1 MTTVIR
7 ETRETRVRV
16 DASLGTG
23 VATVDTG
30 VRFLDHML
38 TTLARTSGLD
48 LAVTASGDLKHHT
61 IEDVAIALGTAV
73 LALRTDTAASY
84 GDRTLAMDDALVQ
97 AVVDLGG
104 RPYYRGP
111 LPSALYDHWMRSF
124 AFEAKATLHLRV
136 LRGSDRHH
144 VVEAAFKALGLAL
157 RQALAEVAT
166 PSSTKGAVSL
176 EVRGC

>member
-7 ETRETRVRV
+7 ETRETQVHVEAVR
-16 DASLGTG
+16 GTG
-23 VATVDTG
+23 NATVDTG

-38 TTLARTSGLD
+38 ITLARTSGLD
-48 LAVTASGDLKHHT
+48 LTVTAGGDLKHHT
-61 IEDVAIALGTAV
+61 IEDVAIAVGAAV
-73 LALRTDTAASY
+73 LALRTDTAARY
-84 GDRTLAMDDALVQ
+84 GERTLAMDDALVQ

-104 RPYYRGP
+104 RPFYLGP

-124 AFEAKATLHLRV
+124 AFESKTTLHLRV

-144 VVEAAFKALGLAL
+144 VVEAAFKSLGLAL
-157 RQALAEVAT
+157 RQALAEGGS

>member
-1 MTTVIR
+1 MTTIVR

-16 DASLGTG
+16 EAARGSGE
-23 VATVDTG
+23 ATVDTG
-30 VRFLDHML
+30 IRFLDHML

-48 LAVTASGDLKHHT
+48 LKVTARGDLRHHT
-61 IEDVAIALGTAV
+61 IEDVAIAMGAAV
-73 LALRTDTAASY
+73 LALRSDTAARY
-84 GDRTLAMDDALVQ
+84 GERTLAMDDALVQ
-97 AVVDLGG
+97 SVIDLGG

-111 LPSALYDHWMRSF
+111 LPSTLYDHWMRSF

-136 LRGSDRHH
+136 LRGKDRHH

-157 RQALAEVAT
+157 RQALAEAGA
-166 PSSTKGAVSL
+166 PSSTKGSVSL